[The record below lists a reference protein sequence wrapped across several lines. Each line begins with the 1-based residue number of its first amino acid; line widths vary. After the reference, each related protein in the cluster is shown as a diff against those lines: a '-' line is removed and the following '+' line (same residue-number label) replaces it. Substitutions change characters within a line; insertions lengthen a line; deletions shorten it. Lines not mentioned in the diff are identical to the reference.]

1 MAAQA
6 WELYNLAKRK
16 IGNGTIQL
24 GVNTFRMQLHRGS
37 SNAST
42 LTLSAAPEVTN
53 QVTTGGYVA
62 GGKVLAANTWTAL
75 GAATTYNFDSD
86 NVIFSAVGSA
96 MLSIQYAVVRI
107 TGAALHLLMK
117 SKLSTAAFA
126 VNAGSTLTI
135 QIHTSG
141 YFTLT

>member
-1 MAAQA
+1 MVAQA

-42 LTLSAAPEVTN
+42 LTLSAAGSATN
-53 QVTTGGYVA
+53 QVTTGGYLA
-62 GGKVLAANTWTAL
+62 GGKVLAATTWTAL
-75 GAATTYNFDSD
+75 GPATTYNFDSD

-107 TGAALHLLMK
+107 TGAALHVLMK